1 MMKRE
6 VTMLDKRLIFRLDEA
21 TENRMK
27 MRCTQLGISYA
38 VYIRELIN
46 KELLIEHLEVF
57 YSFINK
63 LDKVENELNR
73 IGVNLNQVAMHL
85 NKSKGKKVAD
95 DMEEKIVDF
104 CEEITDILE
113 ELGEVKGG
121 IKVANNIQN
130 RRVQTENE
138 S

>member
-1 MMKRE
+1 
-6 VTMLDKRLIFRLDEA
+6 MLDKRLIFRLDET

-27 MRCTQLGISYA
+27 MRCKKLGISYA

-46 KELLIEHLEVF
+46 KELLTEHLEVF
-57 YSFINK
+57 YGFISK
-63 LDKVENELNR
+63 LDKVENKLNH
-73 IGVNLNQVAMHL
+73 IGVNLNQIAMNL
-85 NKSKGKKVAD
+85 NKSKGKKIVD
-95 DMEEKIVDF
+95 DTEEKIVDF

-130 RRVQTENE
+130 RRVQAENE

>member
-1 MMKRE
+1 
-6 VTMLDKRLIFRLDEA
+6 MLDKRLIFRLDET

-27 MRCTQLGISYA
+27 MRCKELGISYA

-46 KELLIEHLEVF
+46 KELLTEHLEVF
-57 YSFINK
+57 YHFISK

-73 IGVNLNQVAMHL
+73 IGVNLNQVAMYL

-95 DMEEKIVDF
+95 DTEEKIADF

-130 RRVQTENE
+130 RRVQAENE

>member
-1 MMKRE
+1 
-6 VTMLDKRLIFRLDEA
+6 MLDKRLIFRLDEE
-21 TENRMK
+21 TQNRLK
-27 MRCTQLGISYA
+27 MRCKELGISYA

-46 KELLIEHLEVF
+46 KELLTEHLEVF
-57 YSFINK
+57 YHFISK
-63 LDKVENELNR
+63 LDNVENELNR
-73 IGVNLNQVAMHL
+73 IGVNLNQVAMYL

-95 DMEEKIVDF
+95 DTEEKIADF

-130 RRVQTENE
+130 RRVQAENE

>member
-1 MMKRE
+1 
-6 VTMLDKRLIFRLDEA
+6 MLDKRLIFRLDEE
-21 TENRMK
+21 TQNRLK

-46 KELLIEHLEVF
+46 KELLTEHLEVF
-57 YSFINK
+57 YHFISK
-63 LDKVENELNR
+63 LDKVENELNH
-73 IGVNLNQVAMHL
+73 IGINLNQVAMYL

-95 DMEEKIVDF
+95 DTEEKIADF

-130 RRVQTENE
+130 RRVQAENE

>member
-1 MMKRE
+1 
-6 VTMLDKRLIFRLDEA
+6 MLDKRLIFRLDEE
-21 TENRMK
+21 TQNRLK
-27 MRCTQLGISYA
+27 MRAKQLGISYA

-46 KELLIEHLEVF
+46 KELLTEHLEVF
-57 YSFINK
+57 YGFISK

-73 IGVNLNQVAMHL
+73 IGVNLNQVAMYL
-85 NKSKGKKVAD
+85 NKKGRKVAD
-95 DMEEKIVDF
+95 DMEEKIADF

-130 RRVQTENE
+130 RRVQTEDK

>member
-1 MMKRE
+1 
-6 VTMLDKRLIFRLDEA
+6 MLDKRLIFRLDET

-27 MRCTQLGISYA
+27 MRCKKLGISYA

-46 KELLIEHLEVF
+46 KELLTEHLEVF
-57 YSFINK
+57 YGFISK

-73 IGVNLNQVAMHL
+73 IGVNLNQIAMNL
-85 NKSKGKKVAD
+85 NKSKGKKIVD
-95 DMEEKIVDF
+95 DTEEKIVDF

-130 RRVQTENE
+130 RRVQTEKE

>member
-1 MMKRE
+1 
-6 VTMLDKRLIFRLDEA
+6 MLDKRLIFRLDEE
-21 TENRMK
+21 TQNRLK

-46 KELLIEHLEVF
+46 KELLTEHLEVF
-57 YSFINK
+57 YHFISK
-63 LDKVENELNR
+63 LDKVENELNL
-73 IGVNLNQVAMHL
+73 IGVNLNQVAMYL

-95 DMEEKIVDF
+95 DTEEKIADF

-130 RRVQTENE
+130 RRVQAENE

>member
-1 MMKRE
+1 
-6 VTMLDKRLIFRLDEA
+6 MLDKRLIFRLDEE
-21 TENRMK
+21 TQNRLK

-46 KELLIEHLEVF
+46 KELLTEHLEVF
-57 YSFINK
+57 YGFISK

-95 DMEEKIVDF
+95 DTEEKIVDF

-113 ELGEVKGG
+113 KLGEVKGG

-130 RRVQTENE
+130 RRVQAENE

>member
-1 MMKRE
+1 
-6 VTMLDKRLIFRLDEA
+6 MLDKRLIFRLDET

-27 MRCTQLGISYA
+27 MRCKKLGISYA

-46 KELLIEHLEVF
+46 KELLTEHLEVF
-57 YSFINK
+57 YGFISK

-85 NKSKGKKVAD
+85 NKNKSKKVVD
-95 DMEEKIVDF
+95 DMEEKIVIF

-130 RRVQTENE
+130 RRIQAEKE

>member
-1 MMKRE
+1 
-6 VTMLDKRLIFRLDEA
+6 MLDKRLIFRLDEA

-85 NKSKGKKVAD
+85 NKSKGKKIAD

-130 RRVQTENE
+130 RGVQTQDE

>member
-1 MMKRE
+1 
-6 VTMLDKRLIFRLDEA
+6 MLDKRLIFRLDET

-27 MRCTQLGISYA
+27 MRCKELGISYA

-46 KELLIEHLEVF
+46 KELLTEHLEVF
-57 YSFINK
+57 YGFISK

-85 NKSKGKKVAD
+85 NKKGKKVAD
-95 DMEEKIVDF
+95 DMEEKIVIF

-130 RRVQTENE
+130 RGIQTENE

>member
-1 MMKRE
+1 
-6 VTMLDKRLIFRLDEA
+6 MLDKRLIFRLDET

-27 MRCTQLGISYA
+27 MRCKELGISYA

-46 KELLIEHLEVF
+46 KELLTEHLEVF
-57 YSFINK
+57 YGFISK
-63 LDKVENELNR
+63 LNKVESELNR

-85 NKSKGKKVAD
+85 NKSKSKKVVD
-95 DMEEKIVDF
+95 DTEEKIVDF

-113 ELGEVKGG
+113 QLGEVKGG
-121 IKVANNIQN
+121 IKVANNTQN
-130 RRVQTENE
+130 RGIQTENE

>member
-1 MMKRE
+1 
-6 VTMLDKRLIFRLDEA
+6 MLDKRLIFRLDEE
-21 TENRMK
+21 TQNRLK
-27 MRCTQLGISYA
+27 MRTTQLGISYA

-46 KELLIEHLEVF
+46 KELLTEHLEVF
-57 YSFINK
+57 YGFISK

-73 IGVNLNQVAMHL
+73 IGVNLNQVAMQL
-85 NKSKGKKVAD
+85 NKKGKKVAD
-95 DMEEKIVDF
+95 DMEEKIADF

-130 RRVQTENE
+130 RGIQTENE

>member
-1 MMKRE
+1 
-6 VTMLDKRLIFRLDEA
+6 MLDKRLIFRLDET

-27 MRCTQLGISYA
+27 MRCKELGISYA

-46 KELLIEHLEVF
+46 KELLTEHLEVF
-57 YSFINK
+57 YNFISK

-73 IGVNLNQVAMHL
+73 IGVNLNQIAMNL
-85 NKSKGKKVAD
+85 NKSKGKKIVD
-95 DMEEKIVDF
+95 DTEEKIVIF

-130 RRVQTENE
+130 RRVQTQDK

>member
-1 MMKRE
+1 
-6 VTMLDKRLIFRLDEA
+6 MLDKRLIFRLDET

-27 MRCTQLGISYA
+27 MRCKELGISYA

-46 KELLIEHLEVF
+46 KELLTQHLEVF
-57 YSFINK
+57 YHFISK

-73 IGVNLNQVAMHL
+73 IGVNLNQVAMYL
-85 NKSKGKKVAD
+85 NKSNGKKVAD
-95 DMEEKIVDF
+95 DTEEKIADF

-130 RRVQTENE
+130 RRVQAENE

>member
-1 MMKRE
+1 
-6 VTMLDKRLIFRLDEA
+6 MLDKRLIFRLDET

-27 MRCTQLGISYA
+27 MRCKKLGISYA

-46 KELLIEHLEVF
+46 KELLTEHLEVF
-57 YSFINK
+57 YGFISK
-63 LDKVENELNR
+63 LDKVENELNHT
-73 IGVNLNQVAMHL
+73 GVNLNQIAMNL
-85 NKSKGKKVAD
+85 NKSKGKKIVD
-95 DMEEKIVDF
+95 DTEEKIVDF

-130 RRVQTENE
+130 RRVQAENE

>member
-1 MMKRE
+1 
-6 VTMLDKRLIFRLDEA
+6 MLDKRLIFRLDEE
-21 TENRMK
+21 TQNRLK

-46 KELLIEHLEVF
+46 KELLTEHLEVF
-57 YSFINK
+57 YSFISK

-85 NKSKGKKVAD
+85 NKNKSKKVVD
-95 DMEEKIVDF
+95 DTEEKIVIF

-130 RRVQTENE
+130 RRVQTEDK

>member
-1 MMKRE
+1 
-6 VTMLDKRLIFRLDEA
+6 MLDKRLIFRLDEE
-21 TENRMK
+21 TQNRLK

-46 KELLIEHLEVF
+46 KELLTEHLEVF
-57 YSFINK
+57 YGFISK

-73 IGVNLNQVAMHL
+73 IGVNLNQIAMNL
-85 NKSKGKKVAD
+85 NKSKGKKIVD
-95 DMEEKIVDF
+95 DTEEKIVNF

-130 RRVQTENE
+130 RRVQAENE

>member
-1 MMKRE
+1 
-6 VTMLDKRLIFRLDEA
+6 MLDKRLIFRLDEE
-21 TENRMK
+21 TQNRLK

-46 KELLIEHLEVF
+46 KELLTEHLEVF
-57 YSFINK
+57 YHFISK
-63 LDKVENELNR
+63 LDKVENELNH
-73 IGVNLNQVAMHL
+73 IGVNLNQVAMYL

-95 DMEEKIVDF
+95 DTEEKIADF

-130 RRVQTENE
+130 RRVQAENE

>member
-1 MMKRE
+1 
-6 VTMLDKRLIFRLDEA
+6 MLDKRLIFRLDEE
-21 TENRMK
+21 TQNRMK

-46 KELLIEHLEVF
+46 KELLTEHLEVF
-57 YSFINK
+57 YSFISK
-63 LDKVENELNR
+63 LDNVENELNR
-73 IGVNLNQVAMHL
+73 IGVNLNQVAMYL
-85 NKSKGKKVAD
+85 NKNKGKKVAD

-130 RRVQTENE
+130 RGVQTQDE

>member
-1 MMKRE
+1 
-6 VTMLDKRLIFRLDEA
+6 MLDKRLIFRLDEE
-21 TENRMK
+21 TQNRLK
-27 MRCTQLGISYA
+27 MRCKELGISYA

-46 KELLIEHLEVF
+46 KELLTEHLEVF
-57 YSFINK
+57 YHFISK

-73 IGVNLNQVAMHL
+73 IGVNLNQVAMYL

-95 DMEEKIVDF
+95 DTEEKIADF

-130 RRVQTENE
+130 RRVQAENE

>member
-1 MMKRE
+1 
-6 VTMLDKRLIFRLDEA
+6 MLDKRLIFRLDEE
-21 TENRMK
+21 TQNRLK

-46 KELLIEHLEVF
+46 KELLTEHLEVF
-57 YSFINK
+57 YGFISK

-85 NKSKGKKVAD
+85 NKNKSKKVVD
-95 DMEEKIVDF
+95 DMEEKIVIF

-130 RRVQTENE
+130 RRIQAEKE

>member
-1 MMKRE
+1 
-6 VTMLDKRLIFRLDEA
+6 MLDKRLIFRLDET

-27 MRCTQLGISYA
+27 MRCKKLGISYA

-46 KELLIEHLEVF
+46 KELLTEHLEVF
-57 YSFINK
+57 YGFISK

-73 IGVNLNQVAMHL
+73 IGVNLNQIAMNL
-85 NKSKGKKVAD
+85 NKSKGKKIVD
-95 DMEEKIVDF
+95 DTEEKIVDF

-130 RRVQTENE
+130 RRVQAENE

>member
-1 MMKRE
+1 MKRE
-6 VTMLDKRLIFRLDEA
+6 VTMLDKRLIFRLDET

-27 MRCTQLGISYA
+27 MRCKELGISYA

-46 KELLIEHLEVF
+46 KELLTEHLEVF
-57 YSFINK
+57 YGFISK

-73 IGVNLNQVAMHL
+73 IGVNLNQIAMNL
-85 NKSKGKKVAD
+85 NKSKGKKIVD
-95 DMEEKIVDF
+95 DTEEKIVIF

-130 RRVQTENE
+130 RRVQTQEK

>member
-1 MMKRE
+1 
-6 VTMLDKRLIFRLDEA
+6 MLDKRLIFRLDEE
-21 TENRMK
+21 TQNRLK

-46 KELLIEHLEVF
+46 KELLTQHLEVF
-57 YSFINK
+57 YSFISK

-85 NKSKGKKVAD
+85 NKNKSKKVVD
-95 DMEEKIVDF
+95 DTEEKIVIF

-130 RRVQTENE
+130 RRVQTEDK

>member
-1 MMKRE
+1 
-6 VTMLDKRLIFRLDEA
+6 MLDKRLIFRLDET

-27 MRCTQLGISYA
+27 MRCKELGISYA

-46 KELLIEHLEVF
+46 KELLTEHLEVF
-57 YSFINK
+57 YGFISK

-85 NKSKGKKVAD
+85 NKNKSKKVVD
-95 DMEEKIVDF
+95 DTEEKIVDF

>member
-1 MMKRE
+1 
-6 VTMLDKRLIFRLDEA
+6 MLDKRLIFRLDEA
-21 TENRMK
+21 TENRLK
-27 MRCTQLGISYA
+27 LRSKELGISYA
-38 VYIRELIN
+38 EYIRELIN
-46 KELLIEHLEVF
+46 KELLTEHLEVF
-57 YSFINK
+57 YGFISK

-85 NKSKGKKVAD
+85 NKNKSKKVVD
-95 DMEEKIVDF
+95 DMEEKIVIF

-130 RRVQTENE
+130 RRIQAEKE
-138 S
+138 SWFNKCF

>member
-1 MMKRE
+1 
-6 VTMLDKRLIFRLDEA
+6 MLDKRLIFRLDE
-21 TENRMK
+21 TTQNRLK

-46 KELLIEHLEVF
+46 KELLTEHLEVF
-57 YSFINK
+57 YSFISK
-63 LDKVENELNR
+63 LDKVENELNH
-73 IGVNLNQVAMHL
+73 IGVNLNQIAMNL
-85 NKSKGKKVAD
+85 NKSKGKKIVD
-95 DMEEKIVDF
+95 DTEEKIVDF

-130 RRVQTENE
+130 RRVQAENE

>member
-1 MMKRE
+1 
-6 VTMLDKRLIFRLDEA
+6 MLDKRLIFRLDEE
-21 TENRMK
+21 TQNRLK

-46 KELLIEHLEVF
+46 KELLTEHLEVF
-57 YSFINK
+57 YHFISK

-73 IGVNLNQVAMHL
+73 IGVNLNQVAMYL
-85 NKSKGKKVAD
+85 NKKGKKVAD
-95 DMEEKIVDF
+95 DMEEKIADF
-104 CEEITDILE
+104 CEEITTILE

-130 RRVQTENE
+130 RGIQTENE

>member
-1 MMKRE
+1 
-6 VTMLDKRLIFRLDEA
+6 MLDKRLIFRLDEA
-21 TENRMK
+21 TENRLK
-27 MRCTQLGISYA
+27 LRSKELGISYA
-38 VYIRELIN
+38 EYIRELIN
-46 KELLIEHLEVF
+46 KELLTEHLEVF
-57 YSFINK
+57 YGFISK

-85 NKSKGKKVAD
+85 NKNKSKKVVD
-95 DMEEKIVDF
+95 DMEEKIVIF

-130 RRVQTENE
+130 RRIQAEKE

>member
-1 MMKRE
+1 MKRE
-6 VTMLDKRLIFRLDEA
+6 VTMLDKRLIFRLDEE
-21 TENRMK
+21 TQNRLK

-46 KELLIEHLEVF
+46 KELLTEHLEVF
-57 YSFINK
+57 YHFISK
-63 LDKVENELNR
+63 LDKVENELNH
-73 IGVNLNQVAMHL
+73 IGVNLNQVAMYL

-95 DMEEKIVDF
+95 DTEEKIADF

-130 RRVQTENE
+130 RRVQAENE

>member
-1 MMKRE
+1 
-6 VTMLDKRLIFRLDEA
+6 MLDKRLIFRLDEE
-21 TENRMK
+21 TQNRLK

-46 KELLIEHLEVF
+46 KELLTEHLEVF
-57 YSFINK
+57 YGFISK

-85 NKSKGKKVAD
+85 NKKGKKVAD
-95 DMEEKIVDF
+95 DMEEKIVIF

-121 IKVANNIQN
+121 IKVANNFQN
-130 RRVQTENE
+130 RGIQTENE

>member
-1 MMKRE
+1 MKSE
-6 VTMLDKRLIFRLDEA
+6 VTMLDKRLIFRLDEE
-21 TENRMK
+21 TQNRLK

-46 KELLIEHLEVF
+46 KELLTEHLEVF
-57 YSFINK
+57 YGFISK

-85 NKSKGKKVAD
+85 NKNKGKKVAD

-113 ELGEVKGG
+113 ALGEVKGG

-130 RRVQTENE
+130 RRVQAEKE

>member
-1 MMKRE
+1 
-6 VTMLDKRLIFRLDEA
+6 MLDKRLIFRLNEE
-21 TENRMK
+21 TQNRLK

-46 KELLIEHLEVF
+46 KELLTQYLEVF
-57 YSFINK
+57 YHFISK

-73 IGVNLNQVAMHL
+73 IGVNLNQVAMYL

-95 DMEEKIVDF
+95 DTEEKIADF

-130 RRVQTENE
+130 RRVQAENE

>member
-1 MMKRE
+1 
-6 VTMLDKRLIFRLDEA
+6 MLDKRLIFRLDEE
-21 TENRMK
+21 TQNRLK
-27 MRCTQLGISYA
+27 MRCIQLGISYA

-46 KELLIEHLEVF
+46 KELLTEHLEVF
-57 YSFINK
+57 YHFINK

-85 NKSKGKKVAD
+85 NKNKGKKVAD
-95 DMEEKIVDF
+95 DTEEKIVNF

-121 IKVANNIQN
+121 IKVANNFQN
-130 RRVQTENE
+130 RGIQTQDE

>member
-1 MMKRE
+1 
-6 VTMLDKRLIFRLDEA
+6 MLDKRLIFRLDKT

-46 KELLIEHLEVF
+46 KELLTEYLEVF

-63 LDKVENELNR
+63 LDKFENELNR

-130 RRVQTENE
+130 RRVQAEKE

>member
-1 MMKRE
+1 
-6 VTMLDKRLIFRLDEA
+6 MLDKRLIFRLDET

-27 MRCTQLGISYA
+27 MRCKKLGISYA

-46 KELLIEHLEVF
+46 KELLTEHLEVF
-57 YSFINK
+57 YGFISK

-85 NKSKGKKVAD
+85 NKNKSKKVVD
-95 DMEEKIVDF
+95 DMEEKIVNF

-130 RRVQTENE
+130 RRVQAENE